1 MFPPSCTQTNIHTF
15 APHVDTQK
23 WTRYPHSHSPY
34 ALYTPR
40 SRHHH
45 PQRGSQRPIPEL
57 NPLRSGVGTGRP
69 PRSPQQQ
76 RKSTAQ
82 TPTGRPAHPHSP
94 RPQTENREQG
104 CEKKKKKKRPHA
116 SPHPSNVVLV
126 CVVLRCFK
134 TGCFKTGEGHPPQAC
149 GQLVPSLEALNVY
162 VQLKIEKWHWHQ
174 REGWMNRPPSGCHS
188 VCPPPRPYMY
198 VSCDSK

>member
-69 PRSPQQQ
+69 PRQNVFKEDMCSESVTGKCQQYQ
-76 RKSTAQ
+76 QKVEGRIISVID
-82 TPTGRPAHPHSP
+82 TPGVCDTSMRGQIMRCVEMSLP
-94 RPQTENREQG
+94 G
-104 CEKKKKKKRPHA
+104 PHA
-116 SPHPSNVVLV
+116 FLLV
-126 CVVLRCFK
+126 IRLDVRFTDEEKNTVKWIQENFGEDALHYTIILFARGVCWKHLLRHFWQQ
-134 TGCFKTGEGHPPQAC
+134 T
-149 GQLVPSLEALNVY
+149 S
-162 VQLKIEKWHWHQ
+162 
-174 REGWMNRPPSGCHS
+174 RWMS
-188 VCPPPRPYMY
+188 
-198 VSCDSK
+198 

>member
-57 NPLRSGVGTGRP
+57 NPLRSGVGTGGP

-82 TPTGRPAHPHSP
+82 TPTGRPVHPHSP

-104 CEKKKKKKRPHA
+104 CEKKKKKKKKRPHA
-116 SPHPSNVVLV
+116 SPHPLKCSVGVCCSKVL
-126 CVVLRCFK
+126 
-134 TGCFKTGEGHPPQAC
+134 
-149 GQLVPSLEALNVY
+149 
-162 VQLKIEKWHWHQ
+162 
-174 REGWMNRPPSGCHS
+174 
-188 VCPPPRPYMY
+188 
-198 VSCDSK
+198 

>member
-57 NPLRSGVGTGRP
+57 NPLRSGVGTGGP
-69 PRSPQQQ
+69 PRNQQ

-82 TPTGRPAHPHSP
+82 TPTGRPVHPHSP

-104 CEKKKKKKRPHA
+104 CEKKIKKNKKIKKDPML
-116 SPHPSNVVLV
+116 HPTRSNVVLV

-134 TGCFKTGEGHPPQAC
+134 TGLLLICKIITG
-149 GQLVPSLEALNVY
+149 
-162 VQLKIEKWHWHQ
+162 
-174 REGWMNRPPSGCHS
+174 
-188 VCPPPRPYMY
+188 
-198 VSCDSK
+198 

>member
-82 TPTGRPAHPHSP
+82 TPTIS
-94 RPQTENREQG
+94 
-104 CEKKKKKKRPHA
+104 KLDD
-116 SPHPSNVVLV
+116 VVGAELGS
-126 CVVLRCFK
+126 VVI
-134 TGCFKTGEGHPPQAC
+134 
-149 GQLVPSLEALNVY
+149 GQ
-162 VQLKIEKWHWHQ
+162 Q
-174 REGWMNRPPSGCHS
+174 REEQRAEHTALWGTCAQCGSARG
-188 VCPPPRPYMY
+188 V
-198 VSCDSK
+198 VADTD

>member
-57 NPLRSGVGTGRP
+57 NLLRSGVGTGRP

-82 TPTGRPAHPHSP
+82 APTGRPAHPHSP

-104 CEKKKKKKRPHA
+104 CEKKDPM
-116 SPHPSNVVLV
+116 PHPTRSNVVLV

-134 TGCFKTGEGHPPQAC
+134 TGEGHPPQAC
-149 GQLVPSLEALNVY
+149 VSSS
-162 VQLKIEKWHWHQ
+162 
-174 REGWMNRPPSGCHS
+174 PP
-188 VCPPPRPYMY
+188 
-198 VSCDSK
+198 

>member
-15 APHVDTQK
+15 APHVDTQNGHG
-23 WTRYPHSHSPY
+23 THTHTPHMHSILLGPGTT
-34 ALYTPR
+34 TPR
-40 SRHHH
+40 GVVSAD
-45 PQRGSQRPIPEL
+45 PGAKPPS
-57 NPLRSGVGTGRP
+57 LRRGTGRP

-104 CEKKKKKKRPHA
+104 CEKKDPML
-116 SPHPSNVVLV
+116 HPTRSNVVLV

-134 TGCFKTGEGHPPQAC
+134 TGV
-149 GQLVPSLEALNVY
+149 L
-162 VQLKIEKWHWHQ
+162 
-174 REGWMNRPPSGCHS
+174 
-188 VCPPPRPYMY
+188 
-198 VSCDSK
+198 

>member
-57 NPLRSGVGTGRP
+57 NPLRSGVGTGGP

-82 TPTGRPAHPHSP
+82 TPTGRPVHPHSP

-104 CEKKKKKKRPHA
+104 VRKKINKKKIKKIKKDPML
-116 SPHPSNVVLV
+116 HPTRSNVVLV

-134 TGCFKTGEGHPPQAC
+134 TGV
-149 GQLVPSLEALNVY
+149 L
-162 VQLKIEKWHWHQ
+162 
-174 REGWMNRPPSGCHS
+174 
-188 VCPPPRPYMY
+188 
-198 VSCDSK
+198 

>member
-23 WTRYPHSHSPY
+23 WTQYPHSHSPY

-104 CEKKKKKKRPHA
+104 CEKKKKKKKTPVTFNTA
-116 SPHPSNVVLV
+116 SNLLWIDSSFSL
-126 CVVLRCFK
+126 FSQK
-134 TGCFKTGEGHPPQAC
+134 TVHSG
-149 GQLVPSLEALNVY
+149 LN
-162 VQLKIEKWHWHQ
+162 
-174 REGWMNRPPSGCHS
+174 MTPF
-188 VCPPPRPYMY
+188 
-198 VSCDSK
+198 

>member
-1 MFPPSCTQTNIHTF
+1 MSPPSCTQTNIHTF

-94 RPQTENREQG
+94 RPRTENREQG
-104 CEKKKKKKRPHA
+104 CEKKKKKKRDPML
-116 SPHPSNVVLV
+116 HPTRSTLILDINNLIVDI
-126 CVVLRCFK
+126 
-134 TGCFKTGEGHPPQAC
+134 
-149 GQLVPSLEALNVY
+149 N
-162 VQLKIEKWHWHQ
+162 
-174 REGWMNRPPSGCHS
+174 N
-188 VCPPPRPYMY
+188 
-198 VSCDSK
+198 

>member
-1 MFPPSCTQTNIHTF
+1 MHANEYSHLR
-15 APHVDTQK
+15 PHVDTQK

-94 RPQTENREQG
+94 RPRQRTENRG
-104 CEKKKKKKRPHA
+104 VRKKKKKKKKDPML
-116 SPHPSNVVLV
+116 HPTRSNVVLV
-126 CVVLRCFK
+126 CGCSKVL
-134 TGCFKTGEGHPPQAC
+134 
-149 GQLVPSLEALNVY
+149 
-162 VQLKIEKWHWHQ
+162 
-174 REGWMNRPPSGCHS
+174 
-188 VCPPPRPYMY
+188 
-198 VSCDSK
+198 

>member
-1 MFPPSCTQTNIHTF
+1 MSPPSCTQTNIHTF

-82 TPTGRPAHPHSP
+82 TPTGRPALSSSTVVAPPFILPELLRGTRDRWVAQVSLIIINSTGLAPFPRLSAPPHSS
-94 RPQTENREQG
+94 QSYLHYI
-104 CEKKKKKKRPHA
+104 C
-116 SPHPSNVVLV
+116 
-126 CVVLRCFK
+126 
-134 TGCFKTGEGHPPQAC
+134 
-149 GQLVPSLEALNVY
+149 
-162 VQLKIEKWHWHQ
+162 I
-174 REGWMNRPPSGCHS
+174 
-188 VCPPPRPYMY
+188 
-198 VSCDSK
+198 

>member
-57 NPLRSGVGTGRP
+57 NPLRSGVETGGP
-69 PRSPQQQ
+69 ESGGYHCISDGNQLF
-76 RKSTAQ
+76 SETF
-82 TPTGRPAHPHSP
+82 
-94 RPQTENREQG
+94 G
-104 CEKKKKKKRPHA
+104 CHF
-116 SPHPSNVVLV
+116 H
-126 CVVLRCFK
+126 FI
-134 TGCFKTGEGHPPQAC
+134 
-149 GQLVPSLEALNVY
+149 LNVMSDKAAFVRGALFC
-162 VQLKIEKWHWHQ
+162 VQCYQGNLALSPAPTA
-174 REGWMNRPPSGCHS
+174 PPAGRVAYAATNSISLWDYGINKFNCIT
-188 VCPPPRPYMY
+188 
-198 VSCDSK
+198 VSLQFVL

>member
-57 NPLRSGVGTGRP
+57 NPLRSGVGTGGP

-82 TPTGRPAHPHSP
+82 TPTGRPVHPVLLVEKMVSIALRDQLIKSMIFQFWGFEEQCRESLSSITIRDKRAGREGKKGEDGEREKM
-94 RPQTENREQG
+94 RPPPLRAKEET
-104 CEKKKKKKRPHA
+104 CII
-116 SPHPSNVVLV
+116 
-126 CVVLRCFK
+126 LRCTFI
-134 TGCFKTGEGHPPQAC
+134 TFFVNLATHPFRK
-149 GQLVPSLEALNVY
+149 LTMVL
-162 VQLKIEKWHWHQ
+162 LKNKQKRKHHGIH
-174 REGWMNRPPSGCHS
+174 
-188 VCPPPRPYMY
+188 
-198 VSCDSK
+198 